1 MISRISEDRN
11 MAKPTRVKIGY
22 VSPNLSDSPYLNM
35 FKTIVPENVKLDTAG
50 LELAGKSLFDLRGK
64 KDVISRTAVDLARS
78 HHWQG
83 FMVSGAPVELLN
95 PELLTELGSSL
106 NIPVAMALP
115 ASIAALR
122 TFSAKRVLLMTPFD
136 EPMNKLIREYLAHT
150 GIEAVSPPEAL
161 RHYTDALELTP
172 DEIYELTRKALEANK
187 NVDAIYF
194 QGAILNPLEVLDR
207 METEFNIPIV
217 ASNPA
222 MLWWLLSRLG
232 LTYHIEGYG
241 RLLAQWPGEAL

>member
-1 MISRISEDRN
+1 MLQVVI
-11 MAKPTRVKIGY
+11 TVK
-22 VSPNLSDSPYLNM
+22 
-35 FKTIVPENVKLDTAG
+35 
-50 LELAGKSLFDLRGK
+50 
-64 KDVISRTAVDLARS
+64 
-78 HHWQG
+78 
-83 FMVSGAPVELLN
+83 
-95 PELLTELGSSL
+95 
-106 NIPVAMALP
+106 
-115 ASIAALR
+115 
-122 TFSAKRVLLMTPFD
+122 
-136 EPMNKLIREYLAHT
+136 PMNKLIREYLAHA
-150 GIEAVSPPEAL
+150 GIEAVSPREAL
-161 RHYTDALELTP
+161 RHYTDALESTP

-194 QGAILNPLEVLDR
+194 QGAILNPLEVLNH